1 MPENLILKSNICLLK
16 IYNYP
21 LQVYCLRIFQFLKTN
36 IIKTKRR
43 VEGGKLDK
51 KKYRAIARYRHISN
65 IIQLNGHSKNKLY
78 SFCFKPKFIL
88 CLEDSFLSYSIFFK
102 RLVIGLL
109 FSHVILEIRD
119 RETELGSIFL
129 VYDQKVIKETLN

>member
-1 MPENLILKSNICLLK
+1 MCYL
-16 IYNYP
+16 Y
-21 LQVYCLRIFQFLKTN
+21 
-36 IIKTKRR
+36 
-43 VEGGKLDK
+43 
-51 KKYRAIARYRHISN
+51 AIANTRDKVHAFFSFFFETFAF
-65 IIQLNGHSKNKLY
+65 
-78 SFCFKPKFIL
+78 FCFKPKFIL

-129 VYDQKVIKETLN
+129 VYD